1 MKKLL
6 TLTLISIITI
16 GLVYA
21 LVHYIRMDGFSF
33 ALALN
38 FMLMACT
45 LTFTE
50 TMKSKLNSPYFQ
62 EKAWEKKGKIYES
75 LGINV
80 YRKLLV
86 AVGWEK
92 LNKKSKPVKK
102 NAAAL
107 ANLYY
112 RTKQDELGHLIIMII
127 VLGFN
132 IFAAVKF
139 GIIKS
144 LWLLTSNILLNI
156 YPVFLQRYNR
166 PRIERVININKRR

>member
-1 MKKLL
+1 MKKISI
-6 TLTLISIITI
+6 LTLISIITI

-21 LVHYIRMDGFSF
+21 LAHYIRMDGFSF

-38 FMLMACT
+38 FMLMAST
-45 LTFTE
+45 LAFTE
-50 TMKSKLNSPYFQ
+50 TMKSKLNSPYFK
-62 EKAWEKKGKIYES
+62 EKACEKKGKIYES
-75 LGINV
+75 LGINI

-86 AVGWEK
+86 VIGWEK
-92 LNKKSKPVKK
+92 LNKKSKPVEK

-132 IFAAVKF
+132 IFVVLKF
-139 GIIKS
+139 GILKS
-144 LWLLTSNILLNI
+144 LWLLISNILLNI
-156 YPVFLQRYNR
+156 YPIFLQRYNR
-166 PRIERVININKRR
+166 PRIERVINISKRR